1 MRNMQ
6 RNTPT
11 NMRMMPRKTSHL
23 DATANLGTTHA
34 CRESIMAQ
42 SNIIQTKDGR
52 VVIARFNTES
62 VARFAAIRDGM
73 WTVMGDVGEY
83 WNVTPRDA
91 RRLERAG
98 YELLP

>member
-1 MRNMQ
+1 MHVVFGIMTTQSRIIK
-6 RNTPT
+6 TPQGNVT
-11 NMRMMPRKTSHL
+11 
-23 DATANLGTTHA
+23 
-34 CRESIMAQ
+34 
-42 SNIIQTKDGR
+42 
-52 VVIARFNTES
+52 IARFNTES

-73 WTVMGDVGEY
+73 WTVMGDVGEF